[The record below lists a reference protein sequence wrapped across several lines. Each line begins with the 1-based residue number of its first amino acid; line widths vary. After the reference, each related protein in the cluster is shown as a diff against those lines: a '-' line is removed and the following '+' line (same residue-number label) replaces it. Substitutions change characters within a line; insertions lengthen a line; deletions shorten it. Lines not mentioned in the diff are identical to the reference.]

1 MRRLALGL
9 GVVALG
15 CSAASPQDTRG
26 AEDEPQN
33 AEGSGSAEA
42 SGSPAPTSSS
52 DTSATSTPEMGSS
65 GPDEASAT
73 SNGSTGS
80 AEASS
85 ETTGGVASEYCPP
98 ILGEAALSWR
108 EAYDTHFGNAD
119 SMRSALGN
127 LPNGTGHWGETYT
140 LRSLVLMYELTGD
153 LAYLHELMWQ
163 ANTLADLAADIPT
176 WPTGVCGNT
185 FAHSTVVIDGRFL
198 TPVLRAGWWMQNSRL
213 ADDEVP
219 TIDGLDFGGAT
230 YGDIAASYAVLAEE
244 VLAGHEGDL
253 TAIASESFGPES
265 GSPSLYYRFPNS
277 YSCVASDV
285 MPFNYANS
293 AGTAYAEL
301 WRLTGDVDARAHA
314 EELLTFW
321 WNRTY
326 AYEPSAGSTRSRW
339 YGYRG
344 ELTERFNPDDATH
357 RAEDLGHADMT
368 SSFADRMFTLGL
380 GSLNGTRMDQVAMAS
395 KRWVDRVLSTD
406 DAPSYAI
413 TNDDHDGEWRDL
425 FDHLPMSCYR
435 GSILEDLTALAPIE
449 LANEDGSYPRAV
461 LENIAEFAYYTEF
474 SGSASPCG
482 PSCGDG
488 VCEGAEDCVGCP
500 ADCECPSGQCD

>member
-1 MRRLALGL
+1 MRRVALVGM
-9 GVVALG
+9 VALG
-15 CSAASPQDTRG
+15 CSSASPQDTRET
-26 AEDEPQN
+26 EDGPESTETSEASGDPSM
-33 AEGSGSAEA
+33 ASGSAA
-42 SGSPAPTSSS
+42 SVTTNPETGSSS
-52 DTSATSTPEMGSS
+52 SNETASTTS
-65 GPDEASAT
+65 GPQSSTDDADGT
-73 SNGSTGS
+73 TGST
-80 AEASS
+80 AA
-85 ETTGGVASEYCPP
+85 EYCPP
-98 ILGEAALSWR
+98 TLGESALPWR
-108 EAYDTHFGNAD
+108 EAYDGHFANTD

-127 LPNGTGHWGETYT
+127 LPDGTGHWGETYT

-153 LAYLHELMWQ
+153 LAYLHELMWH
-163 ANTLADLAADIPT
+163 ANTLAELAGDDAT

-185 FAHSTVVIDGRFL
+185 FSHSTVVIDGRFL
-198 TPVLRAGWWMQNSRL
+198 TPLLRAGWWMQNSRL
-213 ADDEVP
+213 ADDDVP
-219 TIDGLDFGGAT
+219 LVDGLDFDGAT

-244 VLAGHEGDL
+244 VLTGHEGDL

-301 WRLTGDVDARAHA
+301 WRLTGDVDARTQA

-326 AYEPSAGSTRSRW
+326 AYEPSPGSTRSRW

-344 ELTERFNPDDATH
+344 ELSERFDPDDVTH

-406 DAPSYAI
+406 DSPSYAI

-461 LENIAEFAYYTEF
+461 IENLAEFAYYSEF

-488 VCEGAEDCVGCP
+488 VCEGPEDCVGCP
-500 ADCECPSGQCD
+500 ADCECPTGACE

>member
-1 MRRLALGL
+1 MRRLALGVGL
-9 GVVALG
+9 AAMS
-15 CSAASPQDTRG
+15 CSAAPTQETRG
-26 AEDEPQN
+26 T
-33 AEGSGSAEA
+33 EGGSAGTGDL
-42 SGSPAPTSSS
+42 GSA
-52 DTSATSTPEMGSS
+52 SS
-65 GPDEASAT
+65 GPSSTSAPDTGSSTTAEPDSSGSGEAGPTTAEPPTT
-73 SNGSTGS
+73 SGEDSSTSTGNTS
-80 AEASS
+80 A
-85 ETTGGVASEYCPP
+85 EYCPP
-98 ILGEAALSWR
+98 SLRNAVVPWR
-108 EAYDTHFGNAD
+108 EAYDAHFSNTE
-119 SMRSALGN
+119 SMRSSLDN
-127 LPNGTGHWGETYT
+127 LPSGTGHWGQTYT

-163 ANTLADLAADIPT
+163 ANTLADIAGDDAT

-185 FAHSTVVIDGRFL
+185 FSHSTVVIDGRFL
-198 TPVLRAGWWMQNSRL
+198 TPLLRAGWWMQNSRL

-219 TIDGLDFGGAT
+219 TIDGLDFEGAT
-230 YGDIAASYAVLAEE
+230 YGDIAASYAVLAGE

-253 TAIASESFGPES
+253 SSIASESFGPES

-301 WRLTGDVDARAHA
+301 WRLTGDDEARTQA

-326 AYEPSAGSTRSRW
+326 AYEPSPGSTRSRW

-344 ELTERFNPDDATH
+344 ELDERFNPDDDTH

-368 SSFADRMFTLGL
+368 GSFADRMFAFGL
-380 GSLNGTRMDQVAMAS
+380 GSLNATRMDQVAMAS

-406 DAPSYAI
+406 DAPSYSI

-435 GSILEDLTALAPIE
+435 GSILEDLTALAPVE
-449 LANEDGSYPRAV
+449 LANDDGSYPRAV
-461 LENIAEFAYYTEF
+461 IENIAEFAYYTEF
-474 SGSASPCG
+474 ADSASPCG
-482 PSCGDG
+482 PTCGDG

-500 ADCECPSGQCD
+500 SDCVCPTGSCD